1 MGEGESRSAHTAALP
16 GELTLTVAV
25 KVTDWPNLLGLTE
38 EVSAVVVSALLTTW
52 LSTLELESLKLLS
65 PPYWAVI
72 EWLAVLSVLVLKVAV
87 VIPAVVD
94 APPLAIQ
101 VSPS

>member
-1 MGEGESRSAHTAALP
+1 MVPLGLATAPVP
-16 GELTLTVAV
+16 GEVMLTVAV

-52 LSTLELESLKLLS
+52 LSTLELEPQMLLS

-72 EWLAVLSVLVLKVAV
+72 EWLAVPRVLGLKVSV
-87 VIPAVVD
+87 VIPATVD
-94 APPLAIQ
+94 ARPLANPA
-101 VSPS
+101 S